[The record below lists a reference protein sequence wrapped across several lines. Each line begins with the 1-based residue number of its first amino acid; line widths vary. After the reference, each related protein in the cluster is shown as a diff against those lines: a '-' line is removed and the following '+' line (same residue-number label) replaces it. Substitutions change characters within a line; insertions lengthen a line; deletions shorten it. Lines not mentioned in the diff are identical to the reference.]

1 MKLKKLLFIVMV
13 CFSPLLSYAQGVI
26 TIFSED
32 GDKFYLI
39 LNGVKQN
46 AIPQTNVR
54 VDGLTNEYYSGK
66 IVFED
71 NTKPEITKNLGI
83 KDMASG
89 NLVEATYKIKK
100 TKDGDLKLRFYS
112 FTPVQPNYN
121 PPADM
126 YVAHYGQAPATTTQT
141 TVTTTQTGTNG
152 GGINMNVGAGG
163 LNMNVSVPDANNG
176 NGGVSMNINMGGLT
190 NTNTN
195 VSQTTTTRSTT
206 TTTTTDNNAGYSNTD
221 MQQQRGGG
229 NCTYPTLTG
238 GNFNSALQSIKS
250 SSFDDTKLSTATAIL
265 SSNCV
270 STDQVIQICNVFSF
284 EENKLKFAK
293 AAYSK
298 TTDPNNYFKVVNV
311 FTFDANK
318 TELNNFIANGGR

>member
-13 CFSPLLSYAQGVI
+13 LFAPIISFAQGVI

-46 AIPQTNVR
+46 SAPQTNVR

-71 NTKPEITKNLGI
+71 NTKPEITKNLSI
-83 KDMASG
+83 KDMSSG

-126 YVAHYGQAPATTTQT
+126 YVAHYGQAPAVTTQT
-141 TVTTTQTGTNG
+141 TVTTTQTGTNA

-176 NGGVSMNINMGGLT
+176 NGGVSMNINMGGL
-190 NTNTN
+190 NNGNTN
-195 VSQTTTTRSTT
+195 VTQTTT
-206 TTTTTDNNAGYSNTD
+206 TTTTTDNNSGYSNTD
-221 MQQQRGGG
+221 IQQQRGGG
-229 NCTYPTLTG
+229 NCTYPTLAGAT
-238 GNFNSALQSIKS
+238 FNSALQSINS
-250 SSFDDTKLSTATAIL
+250 SSFDDTKLSTANSIL

-270 STDQVIQICNVFSF
+270 STDQVVQICNVFSF
-284 EENKLKFAK
+284 EVNKLKFAK

-311 FTFDANK
+311 FTFDSNK
-318 TELNNFIANGGR
+318 TDLNNFITNGGR